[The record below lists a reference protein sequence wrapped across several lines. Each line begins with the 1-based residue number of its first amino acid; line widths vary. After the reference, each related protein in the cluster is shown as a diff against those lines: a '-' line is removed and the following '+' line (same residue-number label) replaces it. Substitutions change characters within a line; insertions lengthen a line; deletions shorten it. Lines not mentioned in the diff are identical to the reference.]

1 MPRIHQDGTVEKTI
15 HLKLTPKTDGRRL
28 GDWLR
33 EFLDITSPLESPF
46 EYFQWSGLS
55 TIAATAQR
63 KIYMESQAFFAFP
76 NMYIVLVG
84 PPGSKKSTAIR
95 AGRKLLQ
102 KVPGINLSSDAPSV
116 AGLMQEFTEIAG
128 VQKDHQSLNAF
139 ISEFGSLFENA
150 TETMTGFLTAIYD
163 GDSDYIKRTRIGGK
177 EHIPFPWL
185 NLLAGTTPTWLG
197 DNLRK
202 SAVEGGLVAR
212 TLYIYSEEIILK
224 NPFPKY
230 SKEIKQVEEYLVND
244 LAHISVLNGEFEFE
258 GGEGVIVDGE
268 CVGGGEAWKWYA
280 MWYLDRERFP
290 RISDNRTAG
299 YFVRKPIH
307 LLKVAMSVSLAKG
320 DSMRLSVDDLQVA
333 LAFLDRIEPGMSRA
347 FSAVGGNMYATETER
362 VERLIRSSGGELI
375 SYADLVAHTYH
386 NLEQRKL
393 DESLAVLVA
402 MGRIE
407 GGKITGYKSR
417 YNEANPD

>member
-1 MPRIHQDGTVEKTI
+1 MPRITPDGSIQKEI
-15 HLKLTPKTDGRRL
+15 HLKLTPKTNGRRL

-46 EYFQWSGLS
+46 EYFQWAGLS
-55 TIAATAQR
+55 TIAAVAQR

-230 SKEIKQVEEYLVND
+230 SKEIKRVEEYLIND
-244 LAHISVLNGEFEFE
+244 LAHISVQQGEFDFD
-258 GGEGVIVDGE
+258 GGEGGD
-268 CVGGGEAWKWYA
+268 AYQWFA
-280 MWYLDRERFP
+280 QWYLDRKRFP
-290 RISDNRTAG
+290 RVSDNRTAG
-299 YFVRKPIH
+299 YYVRKPIH
-307 LLKVAMSVSLAKG
+307 LLKVALSVSLSKG
-320 DSMRLSVDDLQVA
+320 DSMRLSIEDLQVA

-347 FSAVGGNMYATETER
+347 FSAVGGNVYATEIER
-362 VERLIRSSGGELI
+362 VERLIRSSGGEI
-375 SYADLVAHTYH
+375 VSYGDLVAHTYH
-386 NLEQRKL
+386 NMEQRKL
-393 DESLAVLVA
+393 DESLQTLVA

-407 GGKITGYKSR
+407 GGKITGYKSL
-417 YNEANPD
+417 

>member
-1 MPRIHQDGTVEKTI
+1 MPKITPDGKI
-15 HLKLTPKTDGRRL
+15 LSPPQLKLTPKTDGRRL
-28 GDWLR
+28 SDWLGA
-33 EFLDITSPLESPF
+33 FLDITSELESPF

-55 TIAATAQR
+55 TIAAVAQR

-139 ISEFGSLFENA
+139 ISEYGSLYENA

-212 TLYIYSEEIILK
+212 TLHIYSEEIILQ
-224 NPFPKY
+224 NPFPEY
-230 SKEIKQVEEYLVND
+230 TPEIKRVEELLIND
-244 LAHISVLNGEFEFE
+244 LSHMSVLQGQFSFE
-258 GGEGVIVDGE
+258 GGKGADAYNWFAE
-268 CVGGGEAWKWYA
+268 
-280 MWYLDRERFP
+280 WYLDRSRFP
-290 RISDNRTAG
+290 KISDNRTAG
-299 YFVRKPIH
+299 YYVRKPIH
-307 LLKVAMSVSLAKG
+307 LLKVAMSVSLSKS
-320 DSMRLSVDDLQVA
+320 DSLQLSLENLQIA
-333 LAFLDRIEPGMSRA
+333 LALLDRIEPGMSRA
-347 FSAVGGNMYATETER
+347 FSAVGGNVYATEVER
-362 VERLIRSSGGELI
+362 VERLIRTAGGI
-375 SYADLVAHTYH
+375 VTYADLVASTYH
-386 NLEQRKL
+386 NMQQRQL
-393 DESLAVLVA
+393 DEALLMLRA

-407 GGKITGYKSR
+407 GSPSTGYKVL
-417 YNEANPD
+417 

>member
-1 MPRIHQDGTVEKTI
+1 MPRIGHDGTLHKEI

-28 GDWLR
+28 SDWLR

-55 TIAATAQR
+55 TIAAVAQR

-95 AGRKLLQ
+95 AGRKLLA

-230 SKEIKQVEEYLVND
+230 NKEIKKVEEYLIND
-244 LAHISVLNGEFEFE
+244 LAHISVQQGEFDFD
-258 GGEGVIVDGE
+258 GGEGGD
-268 CVGGGEAWKWYA
+268 AYQWFA
-280 MWYLDRERFP
+280 NWYLDRARFP
-290 RISDNRTAG
+290 RVSDNRTAG

-307 LLKVAMSVSLAKG
+307 LLKVAMSVSLSKS
-320 DSMRLSVDDLQVA
+320 DSMRLSIEDLQVA

-347 FSAVGGNMYATETER
+347 FSAVGGNVYATETER
-362 VERLIRSSGGELI
+362 VERLIRSAGGEII
-375 SYADLVAHTYH
+375 SYGDLVAHTYH
-386 NLEQRKL
+386 NLEQRQL
-393 DESLAVLVA
+393 DAALMSLVA

-407 GGKITGYKSR
+407 GGRITGYKILK
-417 YNEANPD
+417 

>member
-1 MPRIHQDGTVEKTI
+1 MPKIQPDGQIQKEI
-15 HLKLTPKTDGRRL
+15 HLKILPKTDGRRRL
-28 GDWLR
+28 SDWLGA
-33 EFLDITSPLESPF
+33 FLDITAHLESPF

-55 TIAATAQR
+55 TLAAVAQR

-128 VQKDHQSLNAF
+128 AQKDHQSLNAF
-139 ISEFGSLFENA
+139 ISEYGSLYENA

-163 GDSDYIKRTRIGGK
+163 GDADYIKRTRIGGK

-212 TLYIYSEEIILK
+212 TLYVYSEDLILK

-230 SKEIKQVEEYLVND
+230 TKEIKQVEEALIHD
-244 LAHISVLNGEFEFE
+244 LTHISVIYGEFDFE
-258 GGEGVIVDGE
+258 GGEGGD
-268 CVGGGEAWKWYA
+268 AYQWFSK
-280 MWYLDRERFP
+280 WYLDREGRFP
-290 RISDNRTAG
+290 KVSDNRTAG
-299 YFVRKPIH
+299 YYVRKPIH
-307 LLKVAMSVSLAKG
+307 LLKVAMAVSLAKS
-320 DSMRLSVDDLQVA
+320 DDLRLSVQNLEVA
-333 LAFLDRIEPGMSRA
+333 KSFLDRIEPGMSRA
-347 FSAVGGNMYATETER
+347 FSAVGGNVYATEIER
-362 VERLIRSSGGELI
+362 VERLVRSANGGIVTYE
-375 SYADLVAHTYH
+375 DLVAHTYH
-386 NLEQRKL
+386 NIEQRKL
-393 DESLAVLVA
+393 DDALLTLKA

-407 GGKITGYKSR
+407 GMASTGYRSK
-417 YNEANPD
+417 

>member
-1 MPRIHQDGTVEKTI
+1 MPRITQDGQIHKEI

-28 GDWLR
+28 SDWLR

-55 TIAATAQR
+55 TIAAVAQR

-95 AGRKLLQ
+95 AGRKLLA

-230 SKEIKQVEEYLVND
+230 NKEIKKVEEYLIND
-244 LAHISVLNGEFEFE
+244 LAHISVQQGEFDFLDGE
-258 GGEGVIVDGE
+258 GGD
-268 CVGGGEAWKWYA
+268 AYQWFA
-280 MWYLDRERFP
+280 AWYLDRSRFP
-290 RISDNRTAG
+290 RVSDNRTAG

-307 LLKVAMSVSLAKG
+307 LLKVAMSVSLSKS
-320 DSMRLSVDDLQVA
+320 DSMRLSIEDLQVA

-347 FSAVGGNMYATETER
+347 FSAVGGNVYATETER
-362 VERLIRSSGGELI
+362 VERLIRSAGGEVI
-375 SYADLVAHTYH
+375 SYGDLVAHTYH
-386 NLEQRKL
+386 NLEQRQL
-393 DESLAVLVA
+393 DAALMSLVA

-407 GGKITGYKSR
+407 GGRITGYRILK
-417 YNEANPD
+417 

>member
-1 MPRIHQDGTVEKTI
+1 M
-15 HLKLTPKTDGRRL
+15 
-28 GDWLR
+28 
-33 EFLDITSPLESPF
+33 
-46 EYFQWSGLS
+46 
-55 TIAATAQR
+55 
-63 KIYMESQAFFAFP
+63 
-76 NMYIVLVG
+76 
-84 PPGSKKSTAIR
+84 
-95 AGRKLLQ
+95 
-102 KVPGINLSSDAPSV
+102 SSDAPSV

-230 SKEIKQVEEYLVND
+230 SKEIKKVEDYLVND
-244 LAHISVLNGEFEFE
+244 LAHISVQQGEFDFD
-258 GGEGVIVDGE
+258 GGEGGD
-268 CVGGGEAWKWYA
+268 AYQWFA
-280 MWYLDRERFP
+280 SWYLDRSRFP
-290 RISDNRTAG
+290 RVSDNRTAG

-307 LLKVAMSVSLAKG
+307 LLKVAMSVALSKG
-320 DSMRLSVDDLQVA
+320 DSMRLSIDDLQVA

-347 FSAVGGNMYATETER
+347 FSAVGGNVYATETER
-362 VERLIRSSGGELI
+362 VERLIRSAGGAVI
-375 SYADLVAHTYH
+375 DYGDLVAHTYH
-386 NLEQRKL
+386 NLEQRQL
-393 DESLAVLVA
+393 DNALMSLVA
-402 MGRIE
+402 MGKIE
-407 GGKITGYKSR
+407 GGRITGYKIR
-417 YNEANPD
+417 

>member
-1 MPRIHQDGTVEKTI
+1 MPKITADGSFVKPI
-15 HLKLTPKTDGRRL
+15 QLKLTPKTDGRRL

-33 EFLDITSPLESPF
+33 EFLEITSPLESPF

-55 TIAATAQR
+55 TIAAAAQR

-102 KVPGINLSSDAPSV
+102 KVPGLNMSSDAPSV

-230 SKEIKQVEEYLVND
+230 SKEIKKVEEYLIND
-244 LAHISVLNGEFEFE
+244 LAHISVQQGEFDFDGGE
-258 GGEGVIVDGE
+258 GGE
-268 CVGGGEAWKWYA
+268 AYQWFA
-280 MWYLDRERFP
+280 SWYLDRTRFP
-290 RISDNRTAG
+290 RVSDNRTAG

-307 LLKVAMSVSLAKG
+307 LLKVAMSVSLSKG
-320 DSMRLSVDDLQVA
+320 DSMRLSIEDLQVA
-333 LAFLDRIEPGMSRA
+333 LAFLNRIEPGMSRA

-362 VERLIRSSGGELI
+362 VERLIRSAGGDTI
-375 SYADLVAHTYH
+375 GYGDLVAHTYH
-386 NLEQRKL
+386 NLEQRRL
-393 DESLAVLVA
+393 DDALMSLVA
-402 MGRIE
+402 MGKIE
-407 GGKITGYKSR
+407 GGKVTGYK
-417 YNEANPD
+417 AK